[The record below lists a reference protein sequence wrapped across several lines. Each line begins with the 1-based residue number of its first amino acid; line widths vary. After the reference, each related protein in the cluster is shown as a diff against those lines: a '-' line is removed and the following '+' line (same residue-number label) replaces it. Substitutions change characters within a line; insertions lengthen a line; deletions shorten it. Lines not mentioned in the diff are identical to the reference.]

1 MRRLVDDVLAGVVRG
16 EYADVLFRAAAFAR
30 VTAAGRARAES
41 EDSSYDTD
49 LSAARM
55 LTMADQLE
63 RAGRLELEQNL
74 G

>member
-1 MRRLVDDVLAGVVRG
+1 MWCAG
-16 EYADVLFRAAAFAR
+16 EFADVLFRAAAFAR

-49 LSAARM
+49 LSAARL